1 MVDINV
7 HFTGAPHPFYRVSP
21 WLDLV
26 APEKDFSPTKAILER
41 SFLRVLAVPS
51 SENGCAASFF
61 SVFSIEFRGHRHGQ
75 SQ

>member
-26 APEKDFSPTKAILER
+26 APEKDFSPKAIGEKFSPCSCCAIFGKRVRRIL
-41 SFLRVLAVPS
+41 FLRVLD
-51 SENGCAASFF
+51 
-61 SVFSIEFRGHRHGQ
+61 
-75 SQ
+75 